1 MSLTARIVVL
11 VLAVQL
17 ALVAAL
23 GVFLAANAREAVAA
37 EVAASM
43 RSARELVLTT
53 VAALI
58 DTVPGEQLPATLA
71 ERLVEPRHARIL
83 IYDAASGR
91 MASPHNAAPRPDP
104 APEWFTRLLA
114 PRVQSTQLQVV
125 ENRTIRGLAMISGD
139 PAAEIAKVWDD
150 ARTLFGLLAL
160 AGLAQLALIW
170 AALRAG
176 LRPLSRVSAVLDR
189 LAGGDLGARA
199 GRVRTPDLAPLAAD
213 VDRLAQALTD
223 AQADRARLSRQVV
236 GRGDQ
241 ERAAIARD
249 LHDEYGPCL
258 FALRVEAGAIRDTA
272 PGDTH
277 GDTIRDHAEN
287 ILTIADQ
294 IRQVNSALLSGLRPM
309 ALGQLPLAIVLS
321 DLFDDLALRNDT
333 IRWSL
338 DLPQDLPEPDE
349 ATALTIYRI
358 LQEGTTNAL
367 RHASATS
374 ISAAVAHDPQ
384 GWTVRLSDDGIG
396 LRGAAEGNG
405 LSGMRER
412 VGLLGGSFDVQDGA
426 RGVTIRAT
434 LPDQT
439 DP

>member
-23 GVFLAANAREAVAA
+23 GLLLTASAREAVAA

-58 DTVPGEQLPATLA
+58 DTVPGERLPATLA
-71 ERLVEPRHARIL
+71 ERVIEPRHVRIL
-83 IYDAASGR
+83 IYDAASGQV
-91 MASPHNAAPRPDP
+91 ASPRNAAPRPDP

-114 PRVQSTQLQVV
+114 PQVQSTQLQVV
-125 ENRTIRGLAMISGD
+125 ENQAIRGLAMISGD
-139 PAAEIAKVWDD
+139 PAAEIARVWDD
-150 ARTLFGLLAL
+150 ARALAGLLAL
-160 AGLAQLALIW
+160 AGLAQLAMIW
-170 AALRAG
+170 AILRAG
-176 LRPLSRVSAVLDR
+176 LRPLARVSSVLDR
-189 LAGGDLGARA
+189 LAGGDLDARA

-213 VDRLAQALTD
+213 VDRLAQALAD

-258 FALRVEAGAIRDTA
+258 FALRVEAGAIRDSA
-272 PGDTH
+272 PNAAL
-277 GDTIRDHAEN
+277 RDHAEN

-309 ALGQLPLAIVLS
+309 ALGQLPLATVLS
-321 DLFDDLALRNDT
+321 DLFDDLAQRHES

-367 RHASATS
+367 RHAGATR
-374 ISAAVAHDPQ
+374 IAAAVDHTPQ
-384 GWTVRLSDDGIG
+384 GWTVRLSDDGVG
-396 LRGAAEGNG
+396 LRGAPEGNG

-426 RGVTIRAT
+426 RGVTLCAT

-439 DP
+439 AP